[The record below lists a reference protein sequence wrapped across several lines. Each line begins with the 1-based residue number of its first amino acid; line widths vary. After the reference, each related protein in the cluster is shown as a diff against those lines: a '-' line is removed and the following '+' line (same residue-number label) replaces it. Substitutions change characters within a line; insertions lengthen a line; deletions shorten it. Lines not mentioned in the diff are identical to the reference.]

1 MHVKVLSKL
10 QVSMSLLDIV
20 RAQEFIRNLRFLH
33 IGRLSELAAA
43 GCLPF
48 LLGHDLGRG
57 GSKELISEK
66 FVYSWGISFS
76 YLGLT
81 NE

>member
-20 RAQEFIRNLRFLH
+20 RAQEFIRNLRFLKH

-43 GCLPF
+43 GCLP
-48 LLGHDLGRG
+48 
-57 GSKELISEK
+57 
-66 FVYSWGISFS
+66 S
-76 YLGLT
+76 Y
-81 NE
+81 